1 MSGRP
6 PTIETVPLKQSA
18 GVRPGDLVNLEDGT
32 GDLGATGD
40 LMLLGAAISNGRLG
54 SRVESIRVIV
64 DSDAV
69 YAVDDPNVR
78 LKGATLD
85 LAGASGA
92 QGLGPLVNGEFVV
105 DVDSSAEEETL
116 VRIVPAK
123 HYRRLAATDHVE
135 PMVGGKLNEA
145 VARMVVRYHAE
156 LFGRG
161 PTKAS
166 AFYRDDMMVVVLR
179 DAMTKAERSL
189 LAAGQADAVQRM
201 RRAFQDAMRLY
212 LRSAIERLTGSKVR
226 AFMSASNLEPDLA
239 VEIFMVDPPVG
250 LGPAEAGSRA
260 PAGGAESPR

>member
-6 PTIETVPLKQSA
+6 PTIETVLLKQPA
-18 GVRPGDLVNLEDGT
+18 TARPGDLVNLEDGM

-40 LMLLGAAISNGRLG
+40 LMLLGAAIWTGHLEPGVR
-54 SRVESIRVIV
+54 SIRVIV

-69 YAVDDPNVR
+69 YGVHDPNVR

-85 LAGASGA
+85 LVGASGG

-105 DVDSSAEEETL
+105 DVDSLAEEETL
-116 VRIVPAK
+116 VRIVAAK

-135 PMVGGKLNEA
+135 PLVGGKLNEA

-201 RRAFQDAMRLY
+201 RRAFQDAMRPY

-239 VEIFMVDPPVG
+239 VEIFMVEPAVG
-250 LGPAEAGSRA
+250 LGPA
-260 PAGGAESPR
+260 PAAREQPGTTT

>member
-1 MSGRP
+1 
-6 PTIETVPLKQSA
+6 
-18 GVRPGDLVNLEDGT
+18 
-32 GDLGATGD
+32 
-40 LMLLGAAISNGRLG
+40 
-54 SRVESIRVIV
+54 
-64 DSDAV
+64 
-69 YAVDDPNVR
+69 
-78 LKGATLD
+78 
-85 LAGASGA
+85 
-92 QGLGPLVNGEFVV
+92 
-105 DVDSSAEEETL
+105 
-116 VRIVPAK
+116 
-123 HYRRLAATDHVE
+123 
-135 PMVGGKLNEA
+135 
-145 VARMVVRYHAE
+145 MVVRYHAE

-166 AFYRDDMMVVVLR
+166 AFYRDDMIVVVLR